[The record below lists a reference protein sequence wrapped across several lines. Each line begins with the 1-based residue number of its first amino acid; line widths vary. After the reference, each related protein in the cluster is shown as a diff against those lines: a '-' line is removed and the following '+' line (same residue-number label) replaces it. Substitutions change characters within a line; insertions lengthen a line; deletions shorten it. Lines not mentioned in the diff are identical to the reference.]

1 MSLVIYQRILTYI
14 PELLPMY
21 RHLWNKFLLAMVGS
35 VMMALVS
42 CAVNP
47 ATGERHFSL
56 VSESQEIQMGKES
69 DAQII
74 ASLGL
79 YNDPAMAKYVEGIGM
94 RLAAI
99 SERPNLPWTFRVID
113 DPVVNAFALPGGFI
127 YVTRG
132 ILAHLNN
139 EAELAGVM
147 GHEVGHVTAQHSV
160 NRIATQQ
167 ITQLGLGIGM
177 ILKPELQQYG
187 QIIGQGLGLMFLK
200 FSRDDETQADALGVR
215 YSYRIGDDPRQL
227 LGVMTMLDRVTQ
239 AGGQRIPE
247 WLATHPDPGNRK
259 ENIQANLD
267 TIRGGFAG
275 RTAGADNYLK
285 HVDGLVYGPNPRDGF
300 FRGTIFYQPEMKFS
314 FAFPAGWQTANQ
326 RQSVQAVSPNKDAV
340 IQITL
345 SDKKTSAEAYK
356 SISSQQG
363 FTAEPGKAGQMHGLT
378 FLGGGFSATG
388 EQGTMRGFAWC
399 IEYNGAIYQIVSYGT
414 DAGWNGVRQAVQ
426 QAAGTFDRLTDQ
438 KILSVQPMRIKLV
451 RLEKQMT
458 LVQFNQQ
465 YPSPVSVET
474 LAIINQVD
482 ANRPMPAGEMVK
494 RIIGEKMQ

>member
-1 MSLVIYQRILTYI
+1 MKRNPKNILTRLFI
-14 PELLPMY
+14 VII
-21 RHLWNKFLLAMVGS
+21 AMAIGG
-35 VMMALVS
+35 

-47 ATGERHFSL
+47 ATGERHLSL

-69 DAQII
+69 DAQIV
-74 ASLGL
+74 ASLGI
-79 YNDPAMAKYVEGIGM
+79 YDDPAMAKYVEGVGL

-167 ITQLGLGIGM
+167 MTQAGLGIGM

-187 QIIGQGLGLMFLK
+187 ELIGQGLGLMFLK
-200 FSRDDETQADALGVR
+200 FSRDDESQADVLGVR
-215 YSYRIGDDPRQL
+215 YSYRIGDDPHQL

-239 AGGQRIPE
+239 ASGQRIPE

-275 RTAGADNYLK
+275 RTTGADSYLK
-285 HVDGLVYGPNPRDGF
+285 RIDGLVYGPNPRDGF
-300 FRGTIFYQPEMKFS
+300 FRGTTFLQPELKFT
-314 FAFPAGWQTANQ
+314 FTFPAGWQTANQ
-326 RQSVQAVSPNKDAV
+326 RQSVQAVSPNNDAV
-340 IQITL
+340 IQISL
-345 SDKKTSAEAYK
+345 SNKKTAAEAYAAF
-356 SISSQQG
+356 SSRQG
-363 FTAEPGKAGQMHGLT
+363 YKAEPGKTGQTRGLS
-378 FLGGGFSATG
+378 FLGGGFSAASD
-388 EQGTMRGFAWC
+388 QGTMRGTVSC
-399 IEYNGAIYQIVSYGT
+399 LEYNGAVYQIVSYST
-414 DAGWNGVRQAVQ
+414 DAAWGGYRKTVQ
-426 QAAGTFDRLTDQ
+426 ESVGTFDRLTDQ
-438 KILSVQPMRIKLV
+438 KALAVQPMRIKLV

-458 LVQFNQQ
+458 LVQFNQKF
-465 YPSPVSVET
+465 PSPVSVET
-474 LAIINQVD
+474 LGIINQID
-482 ANRPMPAGEMVK
+482 ANQPIPAGQTIK
-494 RIIGEKMQ
+494 RVVGEKAG